1 MLSYDCRTNAN
12 NIESLFI
19 AVQHSS
25 DEWCVTT
32 FSENSLAHGNNTPA
46 VFTVDQL
53 AERETSNVLFPN
65 YSALYSIGIEKN
77 LMKSKQQDAKGALA
91 SFQMF

>member
-12 NIESLFI
+12 NIESLI
-19 AVQHSS
+19 ITAQHSS

-53 AERETSNVLFPN
+53 AERKTSIVLFPN
-65 YSALYSIGIEKN
+65 YSALYSIGIANKI
-77 LMKSKQQDAKGALA
+77 
-91 SFQMF
+91 